1 MGARHFNVHIRRF
14 WAMIPESEK
23 HEMRNKTITRCI
35 VGVSVVLYAHK
46 MPSFSLDPQLR
57 ESLVSSKWYVND
69 QLFWRTYAL
78 ELPLTKDTLKARLE
92 EECILIPDA
101 HPADVFSEMT
111 TSLQT
116 KIIKVL
122 GEPCGH
128 GASKSTC
135 RDLLNYM
142 VTRFQTPV
150 REMRESIFPGVDLDI
165 NWKLVKKNCKASAK
179 L

>member
-23 HEMRNKTITRCI
+23 HEMRNKTITQCI

-57 ESLVSSKWYVND
+57 ESLVSSNWYVND
-69 QLFWRTYAL
+69 QRFWQTYANL
-78 ELPLTKDTLKARLE
+78 ELPLTKDTLIARLQE
-92 EECILIPDA
+92 ERTLMPGA
-101 HPADVFSEMT
+101 HPFNVFSEMT
-111 TSLQT
+111 GSLQT

-122 GEPCGH
+122 GEPRGH

-150 REMRESIFPGVDLDI
+150 REMSETIFPGDDCPSI
-165 NWKLVKKNCKASAK
+165 NWK
-179 L
+179 